1 MNKKYWVSLLIL
13 DDFNKPVC
21 FPMGTCNSSLKESLG
36 VIERSRKNFTV
47 LSAWVYTYDGKGN
60 KTTEFHDCYVDFS
73 GKIERF

>member
-1 MNKKYWVSLLIL
+1 
-13 DDFNKPVC
+13 
-21 FPMGTCNSSLKESLG
+21 MGTFNSSLKESLE

-60 KTTEFHDCYVDFS
+60 RTTEFHDCYVDFS